1 MSSPWAASEWKV
13 PLTGGG
19 SLRQV
24 EEGIRA
30 RPTVL
35 HRGPFVHIPKFVT
48 PPLFSLYAIPFLCSC
63 CQSCPLTLLCTHTHT
78 YKHTSNCCP
87 PFFYCRQG
95 SLIFSREE
103 KHVVNSAALS
113 PGLWQ
118 GLSVMEPQIQTGSPR
133 SGTSCCCV
141 SCICGN
147 SAQMFGCI
155 LMLWCSCE
163 SWYRFSPFAR
173 WCIKV

>member
-1 MSSPWAASEWKV
+1 MRTTRSPAQRALCAHPQVCNTST
-13 PLTGGG
+13 LL
-19 SLRQV
+19 SLRHSLSLQLLP
-24 EEGIRA
+24 IL
-30 RPTVL
+30 PTDT
-35 HRGPFVHIPKFVT
+35 FM
-48 PPLFSLYAIPFLCSC
+48 Y
-63 CQSCPLTLLCTHTHT
+63 THT

-103 KHVVNSAALS
+103 KHVMNSAALS

-141 SCICGN
+141 SCLCGN

-163 SWYRFSPFAR
+163 SWYQFSPFAR
-173 WCIKV
+173 